1 MANFKDL
8 NGGHSYFEA
17 KRSVALSARLA
28 NVVDSKAQK
37 ILENAY
43 GPDEYKN
50 QVEERLV
57 AEKQRSTE
65 AEL

>member
-17 KRSVALSARLA
+17 KRSIALSTRLA
-28 NVVDSKAQK
+28 FVADSKAQK
-37 ILENAY
+37 IIETAY

-50 QVEERLV
+50 QVEEKRLL
-57 AEKQRSTE
+57 E
-65 AEL
+65 